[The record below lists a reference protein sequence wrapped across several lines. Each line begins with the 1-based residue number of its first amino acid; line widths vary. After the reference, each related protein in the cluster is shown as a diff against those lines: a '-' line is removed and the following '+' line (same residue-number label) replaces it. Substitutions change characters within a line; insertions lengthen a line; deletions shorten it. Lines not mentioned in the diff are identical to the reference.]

1 MTIVNNLSQGVS
13 PIGTLD
19 TLGEGSTAGELAA
32 AINSAVINT
41 SAWPVANM
49 AVYVPLLVTAPTP
62 IAQVGW
68 QINTPTGN
76 IDAGLYNA
84 AGARLV
90 SLGGIAQAGAN
101 NAIQA
106 AALSQTLAPGNYYA
120 AMSCDNTTG
129 KVTYV
134 SMGVVPLRAC
144 GVMIQ
149 TSAYPLPATATFAA
163 PAGTVGL
170 PYMFF
175 GLQGALL

>member
-1 MTIVNNLSQGVS
+1 MTIVNSLSQIIS

-19 TLGEGSTAGELAA
+19 TLGEGSPAGELAA
-32 AINSAVINT
+32 AINSLVTNS

-68 QINTPTGN
+68 QINTATGN
-76 IDAGLYNA
+76 IDAGIYDS
-84 AGARLV
+84 AGNRLV

-106 AALSQTLAPGNYYA
+106 ATLSQTLTPGNYYA
-120 AMSCDNTTG
+120 AMACDNTTG
-129 KVTYV
+129 KVTYL

-144 GVMIQ
+144 GVAIQ
-149 TSAYPLPATATFAA
+149 TSAYPLPSTATFAV
-163 PAGTVGL
+163 PSGTVGL